1 MKIDQLIKTLP
12 INFFFIVRFLILV
25 IISSLLI
32 FTSITLSSSANPVK
46 VTLMMQALEASQ
58 WKPFV
63 EEFNYQYSD
72 IELEIV
78 EGPNATNQVEDLY
91 TSSFLLGNSPYDL
104 VFMDII
110 WVSKFAAAGWLR
122 SLSDRLSKVDLAA
135 FLEGDINGGMYQG
148 ELYRIP
154 IRSDGGILYYRD
166 DLLEKAGYK
175 PPNTFGE
182 LINISNALQEKKL
195 AEWGYLWTGKQYE
208 GLSAM
213 FMEVLNGYGAF
224 WINPYTLEVGLDS
237 PKAIEAVNFLRRTLD
252 SKASPMGVTTYAEEE
267 VRRLFQTGNAVF
279 MRNWPYAFGLLSDS
293 SSPVQGKFK
302 IKPMVHASNYFSGSC
317 LGGWGLGITKNSKH
331 PDAAW
336 EVIKFFS
343 SEEVQRRFILATG
356 YVPSRRSLFN
366 DPEILTKF
374 SYYPQLLN
382 VIENSI
388 LRPPIP
394 QYAQASDI
402 LQRYLSAAITEQ
414 LTSEVA
420 MERAASETRYLLGK
434 QKNNNY

>member
-1 MKIDQLIKTLP
+1 MKIDQLIKTPP

-175 PPNTFGE
+175 PPNTFEE

-237 PKAIEAVNFLRRTLD
+237 PKAIEAVNFLCRTLD

-293 SSPVQGKFK
+293 SSLVQGKFK

>member
-1 MKIDQLIKTLP
+1 MKVSRLIKLLST
-12 INFFFIVRFLILV
+12 NFFLITRFLVL
-25 IISSLLI
+25 IIFCLFLTFIFITSS
-32 FTSITLSSSANPVK
+32 FSAEPIK
-46 VTLMMQALEASQ
+46 VTLMMQALEATQ

-63 EEFNYQYSD
+63 EEFNYQHSD
-72 IELEIV
+72 IELEII

-104 VFMDII
+104 VFMDIV

-122 SLSDRLSKVDLAA
+122 SLSNRLSKVELAA
-135 FLEGDINGGMYQG
+135 FLEGDINGGIYQG
-148 ELYRIP
+148 GLYRIP
-154 IRSDGGILYYRD
+154 IRSDGGILYYRS
-166 DLLEKAGYK
+166 DLLEKTGYK
-175 PPNTFGE
+175 PPDTFEE
-182 LINISNALQEKKL
+182 LINISRVLQEKKL
-195 AEWGYLWTGKQYE
+195 AKWGYLWTGKQYE

-224 WINPYTLEVGLDS
+224 WINPHTLEVGLDN
-237 PKAIEAVNFLRRTLD
+237 PKAIEAVNFLRSTLD
-252 SKASPMGVTTYAEEE
+252 NRISPMGVTTYAEEE

-279 MRNWPYAFGLLSDS
+279 MRNWPYAFELLSDS
-293 SSPVQGKFK
+293 SSPIVGKFK
-302 IKPMVHASNYFSGSC
+302 IKPMVHANNYFSGSS
-317 LGGWGLGITKNSKH
+317 LGGWGLGITKNSQH

-366 DPEILTKF
+366 DPKILAKF
-374 SYYPQLLN
+374 SYYPELLN

-402 LQRYLSAAITEQ
+402 LQRYLSAAITNQ
-414 LTSEVA
+414 LTPEVA
-420 MERAASETRYLLGK
+420 MKKAAAETRYLLGK
-434 QKNNNY
+434 QKYNND

>member
-1 MKIDQLIKTLP
+1 MKIDQLIKTPP

-154 IRSDGGILYYRD
+154 IRSDGGILYYHD

-175 PPNTFGE
+175 PPNTFEE

-293 SSPVQGKFK
+293 SAPVQGKFK

-434 QKNNNY
+434 QKK

>member
-1 MKIDQLIKTLP
+1 MKVNQLIKLLP
-12 INFFFIVRFLILV
+12 INFFFITRFLVLV
-25 IISSLLI
+25 IFCLLLTCLFI
-32 FTSITLSSSANPVK
+32 IQSSSAEPVK
-46 VTLMMQALEASQ
+46 ITLMMQALEATQ
-58 WKPFV
+58 WEPFV
-63 EEFNYQYSD
+63 KEFNDQHYN
-72 IELEIV
+72 IELEVI

-104 VFMDII
+104 VFMDIV

-154 IRSDGGILYYRD
+154 IRSDGGILYYRS
-166 DLLEKAGYK
+166 DLLEKNGYQ
-175 PPNTFGE
+175 PPNTFTE
-182 LINISNALQEKKL
+182 LINISHTLQEKKL

-213 FMEVLNGYGAF
+213 FMEVLSGYGAF

-237 PKAIEAVNFLRRTLD
+237 TKAIEAVNFLRSTLD
-252 SKASPMGVTTYAEEE
+252 KKISPMGVTTYAEEE

-279 MRNWPYAFGLLSDS
+279 MRNWPYAFGLLSDH
-293 SSPVQGKFK
+293 SSPIKGKFK
-302 IKPMVHASNYFSGSC
+302 IKPMVHANNYFSGSC
-317 LGGWGLGITKNSKH
+317 LGGWGLGITKNSQH

-343 SEEVQRRFILATG
+343 SEEVQRRFVLATG

-366 DPEILTKF
+366 DSDILTKF

-402 LQRYLSAAITEQ
+402 LQRYLSAAITNQ
-414 LTSEVA
+414 LRPEVA
-420 MERAASETRYLLGK
+420 MEKAAAETRYLLGK
-434 QKNNNY
+434 QKSNND

>member
-110 WVSKFAAAGWLR
+110 WVSKFAAAGLLR

-175 PPNTFGE
+175 PPNTFEE

-224 WINPYTLEVGLDS
+224 WITPYTLEVGLDS
-237 PKAIEAVNFLRRTLD
+237 QKAI
-252 SKASPMGVTTYAEEE
+252 
-267 VRRLFQTGNAVF
+267 
-279 MRNWPYAFGLLSDS
+279 
-293 SSPVQGKFK
+293 
-302 IKPMVHASNYFSGSC
+302 
-317 LGGWGLGITKNSKH
+317 
-331 PDAAW
+331 
-336 EVIKFFS
+336 
-343 SEEVQRRFILATG
+343 
-356 YVPSRRSLFN
+356 
-366 DPEILTKF
+366 
-374 SYYPQLLN
+374 
-382 VIENSI
+382 
-388 LRPPIP
+388 
-394 QYAQASDI
+394 
-402 LQRYLSAAITEQ
+402 
-414 LTSEVA
+414 
-420 MERAASETRYLLGK
+420 
-434 QKNNNY
+434 

>member
-1 MKIDQLIKTLP
+1 
-12 INFFFIVRFLILV
+12 
-25 IISSLLI
+25 
-32 FTSITLSSSANPVK
+32 
-46 VTLMMQALEASQ
+46 
-58 WKPFV
+58 
-63 EEFNYQYSD
+63 
-72 IELEIV
+72 
-78 EGPNATNQVEDLY
+78 
-91 TSSFLLGNSPYDL
+91 
-104 VFMDII
+104 MDII

-224 WINPYTLEVGLDS
+224 WINTYTLEVGLDS

-279 MRNWPYAFGLLSDS
+279 MRNWTYAFGLLSDS

>member
-175 PPNTFGE
+175 PPNTFEE
-182 LINISNALQEKKL
+182 LINL
-195 AEWGYLWTGKQYE
+195 
-208 GLSAM
+208 
-213 FMEVLNGYGAF
+213 
-224 WINPYTLEVGLDS
+224 
-237 PKAIEAVNFLRRTLD
+237 
-252 SKASPMGVTTYAEEE
+252 
-267 VRRLFQTGNAVF
+267 
-279 MRNWPYAFGLLSDS
+279 
-293 SSPVQGKFK
+293 
-302 IKPMVHASNYFSGSC
+302 
-317 LGGWGLGITKNSKH
+317 
-331 PDAAW
+331 
-336 EVIKFFS
+336 
-343 SEEVQRRFILATG
+343 
-356 YVPSRRSLFN
+356 
-366 DPEILTKF
+366 
-374 SYYPQLLN
+374 
-382 VIENSI
+382 
-388 LRPPIP
+388 
-394 QYAQASDI
+394 
-402 LQRYLSAAITEQ
+402 
-414 LTSEVA
+414 
-420 MERAASETRYLLGK
+420 
-434 QKNNNY
+434 